1 MEATQDIRALRNK
14 IVNTLIREY
23 RPDRIILYGSQVYG
37 IPNQVSDIDLLIIKD
52 SQASPYQRVVQV
64 RRLLRDPKRRV
75 PVDLLVITPGE
86 LKERLEKGDQFLQT
100 IISQG
105 EVLYAA

>member
-1 MEATQDIRALRNK
+1 MEATQDIKTLQDK

-23 RPDRIILYGSQVYG
+23 KPDRIILYGSQVYG
-37 IPNQVSDIDLLIIKD
+37 IPDRVSDIDLLIIKD

-64 RRLLRDPKRRV
+64 RRLLRDPKRRI

-86 LKERLEKGDQFLQT
+86 LKERLERGDQFLQT
-100 IISQG
+100 IMSRG

>member
-23 RPDRIILYGSQVYG
+23 KPDRIILYGSQVYG
-37 IPNQVSDIDLLIIKD
+37 TPDQVSDIDLLIIKD

-75 PVDLLVITPGE
+75 PVDLLVITPNE
-86 LKERLEKGDQFLQT
+86 LKERLERGDQFLQT
-100 IISQG
+100 IMSRG

>member
-1 MEATQDIRALRNK
+1 METTQDIRALRDK
-14 IVNTLIREY
+14 IVNTLITEY
-23 RPDRIILYGSQVYG
+23 KPDRIILYGSQVYG
-37 IPNQVSDIDLLIIKD
+37 TPDQVSDIDLLIIKE

-75 PVDLLVITPGE
+75 PVDLLVITPNE
-86 LKERLEKGDQFLQT
+86 LKERLERGDQFLQT
-100 IISQG
+100 IMSRG